1 MNQNGKR
8 YTKIWRVSA
17 GPVAPFPQKGAEGRY
32 PERREEET
40 LLCFQE
46 RAAAHCQA
54 QSLAPGTQTPVATTV
69 AAQMVMDQ
77 QHVDGP

>member
-1 MNQNGKR
+1 MNRNGKR

-17 GPVAPFPQKGAEGRY
+17 EPVAPLSQKGDESRY

-54 QSLAPGTQTPVATTV
+54 QSLAPGTQTPVATRV
-69 AAQMVMDQ
+69 AAKTVMDQ
-77 QHVDGP
+77 QHMDGP